1 MKKEAN
7 NNKKEVKHTPFI
19 ISNARLDDLNK
30 EIEKK
35 KNNQP
40 FNRTKLTKGLVDI
53 FKYLNYI
60 ERKKKGII
68 K

>member
-19 ISNARLDDLNK
+19 ISDARLDDLNNG
-30 EIEKK
+30 IEKK

-60 ERKKKGII
+60 ERKKRKES
-68 K
+68 

>member
-1 MKKEAN
+1 MKKEA

-40 FNRTKLTKGLVDI
+40 FNRT
-53 FKYLNYI
+53 
-60 ERKKKGII
+60 
-68 K
+68 